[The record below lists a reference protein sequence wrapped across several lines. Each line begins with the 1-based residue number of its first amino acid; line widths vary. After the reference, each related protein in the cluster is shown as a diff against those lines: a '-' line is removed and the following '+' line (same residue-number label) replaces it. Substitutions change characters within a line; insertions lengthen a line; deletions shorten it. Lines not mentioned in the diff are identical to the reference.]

1 MNIKIF
7 TLSCVLVLSLGAFAQ
22 DAAKPESSGDKP
34 GGKSMPA
41 SGGVMEGRRQY
52 SLIVNEGDSS
62 RVHEYNRG
70 LQLGRELN
78 SRGLLSEITELYR
91 STFAGKAVSAT
102 SGLIDLGVTAIKNAA
117 SSKRPK
123 WMAAVRNESSF
134 VKVLPMKQEIL
145 DFYRA
150 PSTVGPLDPSDMLFD
165 GFGCRQVIVCK
176 NSRNEEV
183 KEEVFYLSCK
193 VRTDTIGIS
202 RMLNHSKFEVY
213 VDTLR
218 FNPSLCDL
226 PNDSLGMETENR
238 IDFSFDKRQNLKF
251 NVKATITSSWINQAM
266 QVYNDQYLGE
276 FNITASI
283 NPKLMNDGVFT
294 YVNDIDS
301 SSEKDVK
308 VTGDCF
314 LIPRS
319 YVGATQIDAGSGD
332 GNPVQ
337 DSWGTG
343 QYKVEIQVS
352 ETCDINSQ
360 YYMND
365 GKWDKDK
372 WEPEWEKIKKRQPSK
387 TPWSRMSSV
396 VESEYKDNK
405 WIVTLLEPIKTA
417 VIQSEGR
424 LLNASGSSASAAQ
437 GASR

>member
-1 MNIKIF
+1 
-7 TLSCVLVLSLGAFAQ
+7 
-22 DAAKPESSGDKP
+22 
-34 GGKSMPA
+34 MPA
-41 SGGVMEGRRQY
+41 SGGSMEGRRLY

-70 LQLGRELN
+70 LEHGRELS
-78 SRGLLSEITELYR
+78 SRGLLSGIAELYR
-91 STFAGKAVSAT
+91 STFAGKAVTAT
-102 SGLIDLGVTAIKNAA
+102 SGLIDLGVTTIKNAA

-145 DFYRA
+145 DFYRT
-150 PSTVGPLDPSDMLFD
+150 PSTIGPLDPSDMLFD
-165 GFGCRQVIVCK
+165 GFGCRQVIVCR
-176 NSRNEEV
+176 NSKNEEV

-226 PNDSLGMETENR
+226 PNDSLGMDTENR

-283 NPKLMNDGVFT
+283 NPKLMNNGVFT

-319 YVGATQIDAGSGD
+319 YVGTTQINVSDSND
-332 GNPVQ
+332 GNFIQ

-352 ETCDINSQ
+352 ESCDINPQ

-365 GKWDKDK
+365 GKWDKDAWK
-372 WEPEWEKIKKRQPSK
+372 PEWDKIKRRHPSK
-387 TPWSRMSSV
+387 TPWNQVAGV
-396 VESEYKDNK
+396 VESEYKDNQ
-405 WIVTLLEPIKTA
+405 WVVTLLEPVKTA

-424 LLNASGSSASAAQ
+424 LLNASSSGSSMQTASAASSKGLSQ
-437 GASR
+437 VKN